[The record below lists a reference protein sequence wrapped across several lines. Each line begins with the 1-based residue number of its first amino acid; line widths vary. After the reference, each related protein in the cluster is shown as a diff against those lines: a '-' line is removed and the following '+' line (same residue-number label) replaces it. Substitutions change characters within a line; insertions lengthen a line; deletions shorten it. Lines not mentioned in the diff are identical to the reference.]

1 MSALLR
7 FSAAMRLS
15 GQRAFAR
22 VFARRQTAGNGVVVL
37 HVSPRPET
45 ELARE
50 GVPPVRLGLSVSR
63 RVGGAV
69 ERQQWKRAIREAFR
83 HIQHQ
88 LPAGYDYVVVVRAK
102 TPPALE
108 SLCAMLRSL
117 AEQAVHRPRRNVRR
131 QSRPRRKEST

>member
-22 VFARRQTAGNGVVVL
+22 VFARRQTAGNGVIVV
-37 HVSPRPET
+37 HVSPRPEN
-45 ELARE
+45 EHARG
-50 GVPPVRLGLSVSR
+50 GVPTVRLGLSVSR

-102 TPPALE
+102 TPPVMETLR
-108 SLCAMLRSL
+108 AMLLSL
-117 AEQAVHRPRRNVRR
+117 AEHEVRRPRGRIR
-131 QSRPRRKEST
+131 QSRPQRKEST